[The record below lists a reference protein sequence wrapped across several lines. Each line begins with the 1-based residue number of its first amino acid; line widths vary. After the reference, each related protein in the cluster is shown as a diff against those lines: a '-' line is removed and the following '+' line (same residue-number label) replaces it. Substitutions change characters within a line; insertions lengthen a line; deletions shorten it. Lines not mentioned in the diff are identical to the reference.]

1 MKCMI
6 NIRPAENDDIKKII
20 AFDTIIKNDPMKKL
34 IIKFGFIDSGTIYNL
49 DDNNPEKVYYLNI
62 SRTNY

>member
-34 IIKFGFIDSGTIYNL
+34 ITKFGFIDSYDL
-49 DDNNPEKVYYLNI
+49 
-62 SRTNY
+62 

>member
-6 NIRPAENDDIKKII
+6 NIRPAENIDIEKII

-34 IIKFGFIDSGTIYNL
+34 ITKFGFIDSGTIYNL

>member
-6 NIRPAENDDIKKII
+6 NIRPAENVDIEKII

-34 IIKFGFIDSGTIYNL
+34 ITKFGFIDSGTIYNL
-49 DDNNPEKVYYLNI
+49 DDNNPEKVYYFNI
-62 SRTNY
+62 SSTN

>member
-20 AFDTIIKNDPMKKL
+20 AFDTIIKNDQMKKL

>member
-1 MKCMI
+1 MI